1 MNIKDY
7 MNGQNAGIEYAAR
20 IAKED
25 GIDALVQEA
34 KFRQK
39 TVIPVSVERK
49 LCDDAIER
57 IKMNTIDTIRIL
69 SLAVLRDEFGFG
81 KDRLKR
87 FVDRF
92 EMKAECLC
100 EEYVNWEDLIENIK
114 EETGIEESIRK
125 NEVRR

>member
-20 IAKED
+20 FAKEK
-25 GIDALVQEA
+25 GIEALEQEA
-34 KFRQK
+34 KFRKK
-39 TVIPVSVERK
+39 TVIPVQTERK

-69 SLAVLRDEFGFG
+69 SIAVLRDEFGFG
-81 KDRLKR
+81 KDRLRR
-87 FVDRF
+87 FIDRF
-92 EMKAECLC
+92 EKKTECLC

-114 EETGIEESIRK
+114 EETGLEENIRR
-125 NEVRR
+125 NERG